1 MKVRTKRRI
10 AAAVGGILLLLMY
23 GIVGGIECNSIP
35 ETRGFIEAFACV
47 LGAYIAFRKAGM
59 VVVRR

>member
-1 MKVRTKRRI
+1 MKTRTKRRI

-23 GIVGGIECNSIP
+23 GIVGGIECNTIP

-47 LGAYIAFRKAGM
+47 VGAWFAFHKAGM
-59 VVVRR
+59 AVRG